1 MSYSSGEEKDYSSED
16 EKEYNPP
23 NNRLIK
29 RYNPPNNK
37 LINAIR
43 NGDDETIQKLTDDGV
58 EIKPSEFS
66 EAVRLGNL
74 DVIRALLY
82 NGAITSF
89 NDLIFAISRGLEE
102 VIEEFI
108 DSGIDVN
115 GNEDLDMGKALEAT
129 VYINEQYKRLNI
141 LGMLLSAGAIDPEGT
156 ALELHAVHSDNESV
170 GILLDHLDYKPIQ
183 VKIAID
189 EAISYG
195 KLHNAFELALYL
207 NNDNIIN
214 NILNIR
220 EFNLNQNNCRAAI
233 RHERPDIALRIAVI
247 MRNPVLVRHLFDDL
261 GYEVGPEAIEIAF
274 LAGRLNLPDLEEY
287 ILSKVEML
295 P

>member
-43 NGDDETIQKLTDDGV
+43 NGDVEIIQKLTDDGV

-82 NGAITSF
+82 NGAIISF
-89 NDLIFAISRGLEE
+89 NDLLFAVGRGLEE
-102 VIEEFI
+102 VIKEFI

-115 GNEDLDMGKALEAT
+115 GNEDLDVGKALEAT

-141 LGMLLSAGAIDPEGT
+141 LEMLLSAGAIDPEGT
-156 ALELHAVHSDNESV
+156 ALELHAVHSDNESI
-170 GILLDHLDYKPIQ
+170 GILLEHLNYKPIQ

-189 EAISYG
+189 EAVSYG

-214 NILNIR
+214 NILNNR
-220 EFNLNQNNCRAAI
+220 EFNLNQNNFRAAI
-233 RHERPDIALRIAVI
+233 RHERPNIALRIAVM
-247 MRNPVLVRHLFDDL
+247 MRSFALVRHLVDDL
-261 GYEVGPEAIEIAF
+261 GYEVGPEAIELAL
-274 LAGRLNLPDLEEY
+274 LAGRLGDPDIEEY
-287 ILSKVEML
+287 ILSNIVL
-295 P
+295 L

>member
-43 NGDDETIQKLTDDGV
+43 NGDVETIQKLTDDGV

-220 EFNLNQNNCRAAI
+220 EFNLNQNNFRAAI